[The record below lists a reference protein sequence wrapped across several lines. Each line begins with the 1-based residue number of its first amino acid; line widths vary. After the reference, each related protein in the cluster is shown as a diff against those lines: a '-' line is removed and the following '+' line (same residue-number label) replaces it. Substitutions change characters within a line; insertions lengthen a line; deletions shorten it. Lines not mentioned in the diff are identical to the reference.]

1 MLEDLINEQIH
12 QRVHMLGTHVQGADV
27 ALCFGADVP
36 HLPGRPGLLHG
47 GQHPVGGL
55 RDPVGVGHARG
66 FCGGAK
72 CRRDHRGDGA
82 AATEHRCGFVHPG
95 AALLGE

>member
-1 MLEDLINEQIH
+1 MIEHLIDQ
-12 QRVHMLGTHVQGADV
+12 QVDQGAHPFCRHVD
-27 ALCFGADVP
+27 GADLSLRFGMNVP

-55 RDPVGVGHARG
+55 RDPVGVGYAWG
-66 FCGGAK
+66 FCGGGK

-82 AATEHRCGFVHPG
+82 AATEHR
-95 AALLGE
+95 